1 MGTMRYLLLW
11 SALLLTSLSV
21 QAQMWTGQDTLYG
34 NEWWRTQTSYWRI
47 PISTDGFY
55 RISGDDLLSW
65 GWTAAEQSPGGAWRL
80 YRNGVEQ
87 AIYVSQESNWTN
99 ADYLEFWGQ
108 QNRGELDQYLF
119 GNPEQ
124 QQLNPAY
131 SLVND
136 TASYYLAWVTD
147 NSSAP
152 KRYAD
157 LPNDVSNLPPV
168 ATHIWRKSEVVFSDQ
183 YLKEY
188 LRTNGLTIYH
198 SHYGIAE
205 GYGSRNVNQLLQD
218 GNAPQI
224 INLPLIAPYA
234 DGGAPEL
241 EVRYGCAMDEH
252 QQQIWAEGVLL
263 YESAFN
269 GWKVEHPRV
278 SLPAE
283 VNWADGLSI
292 ESKGVANTRDEAS
305 LSVVRLHYP
314 SLPDAQAQ
322 SMLMFRVKASPSA
335 QRIEI
340 SNFAE
345 AAGDPLVYE
354 LSSGQRMEA
363 IRVDGVVRFVWPAS
377 SQDVELVLVGQVQ
390 GWLSAPSAER
400 RTFEALVPNNTDY
413 VIITDSRL
421 RQGADWV
428 GAYADYR
435 RSAAGGGYRV
445 GIADINDL
453 YEQFAYGVNRHPIAI
468 RNFIHWLKQTPNS
481 SLRYVFMIGKGRDYI
496 NLRRADQLA
505 AADGINFFIPAFGYP
520 ASDNLLAAGNN
531 YDAPVVAL
539 GRLATVSGE
548 EVHLYLNKVQALE
561 SQVNSGQTVGERAW
575 MKNVVHLGGGG
586 NAGEQQT
593 IRNNLEQM
601 GRTLE
606 QSGFGA
612 KVNSFYKTS
621 SDPIQTS
628 LSEQIFNRINNGVSI
643 IAFFGHSSPGVFDF
657 NIDNPDNYANAGK
670 YPLMLSLGCFSGDM
684 FVDYRSIGERF
695 MMLEDKGTIAFGASK
710 GFGYIHALYNFA
722 RNFYGQMGGA
732 YYGQGIGD
740 GLRASYQAFDAFTD
754 MPHRTLMQQFALNGD
769 PAIRLNPAPGPDY
782 TIDPGSLK
790 FEPSVVSVQSDSFEV
805 VFDLV
810 NLGKHRGDT
819 VLVHLDQSLPSG
831 NLVPLG
837 DWKGAAPP
845 YAQTIRLRLPTQGR
859 TSVGLNTVLLTVDP
873 QNELEE
879 LPAPAAELNNS
890 FVRPGGQIGAQ
901 LYVVDNN
908 ALPVWPP
915 NYALLGQVPIT
926 LKASTADALAPER
939 TYVLEVDTQP
949 GFDQPLARTS
959 LTQKGGV
966 LQWTPN
972 INWQDSTVYY
982 WRISPDS
989 LPGSPGYTWE
999 ERSFTYINGSPLGWS
1014 QSHWGQWQ
1022 NNGFDRM
1029 RVSEGGELVF
1039 ANNFKDLFI
1048 RNSILSTSL
1057 DFRRPMGVV
1066 NGQTW
1071 SDFFRWNIAQS
1082 IQIVVI
1088 DTLGRLWRNANPGQ
1102 YGSVNTSTQ
1111 VAIACFSFP
1120 VLTTT
1125 DRANIINFIDNVI
1138 PPNHLVLVYPAINT
1152 PTSSLNVQD
1161 WAADSISLGNKNLF
1175 NVLESHGAT
1184 RIRELATV
1192 MRPYILT
1199 FKKGQG
1205 IISELIAENQ
1215 QDVITTEVSIP
1226 GFWSEGNMASTV
1238 IGQAS
1243 SWDSLFWEAVPETV
1257 DDTIRLRLYGITN
1270 TNQSILLVD
1279 SLPFIGSLNLQDIS
1293 IAEYP
1298 SLQLSYFAKDRY
1310 ETTCPQLKYWR
1321 IYYEGYPDLALNP
1334 TAGFLFHADTLQQ
1347 GENLRINMAVENL
1360 ANVPIDS
1367 TWLIL
1372 SIGQNSF
1379 TQSYR
1384 IPPLRESERF
1394 NWQAEVSTRD
1404 MLGKQDVVINLN
1416 PDNYPKELSR
1426 INNQSSI
1433 SFHVERDIKTPILHV
1448 TFDGQ
1453 RIMDGDLISANSL
1466 INIGLK
1472 DENPFLLL
1480 KDTSTIDIRLR
1491 LPDGQIQRVYFNQP
1505 DLRFYPATDQNRNEA
1520 RIEWDAKFTTSGV
1533 YELIIKAMDDSGN
1546 LSGALDY
1553 QITFEVI
1560 VERRISN
1567 VLPYPNP
1574 FTTAAYFVY
1583 TLTGDGPPEDFRI
1596 QIMTISGRVVR
1607 ELTDQDLG
1615 ALRVGTHKT
1624 LFSWDGT
1631 DEWGDRLANGIYL
1644 YRVMARDG
1652 QGEAYKH
1659 HASDRDAFFDNG
1671 LGKIVIL
1678 R

>member
-1 MGTMRYLLLW
+1 
-11 SALLLTSLSV
+11 
-21 QAQMWTGQDTLYG
+21 MWTGQDTLYG

-80 YRNGVEQ
+80 YRNGIEQ
-87 AIYVSQESNWTN
+87 AIYVSQESDWTT

-263 YESAFN
+263 HESAFN

-305 LSVVRLHYP
+305 LSLVRLYYP
-314 SLPDAQAQ
+314 SQPDAQAQ
-322 SMLMFRVKASPSA
+322 SMMLLGVKASAVP

-340 SNFAE
+340 VGFAE
-345 AAGDPLVYE
+345 AAGDPLVYD

-377 SQDVELVLVGQVQ
+377 SQDASLVLVGQVQ
-390 GWLSAPSAER
+390 GWQSAPSAER

-539 GRLATVSGE
+539 GRLAVVSGE

-561 SQVNSGQTVGERAW
+561 SQVNSGQTVVERAW
-575 MKNVVHLGGGG
+575 MKNILHLGGGG

-643 IAFFGHSSPGVFDF
+643 ITFFGHSSPGVFDF

-740 GLRASYQAFDAFTD
+740 GLKASYQAFDAFTD

-790 FEPSVVSVQSDSFEV
+790 FEPSVVSVQSDSFDI

-810 NLGKHRGDT
+810 NLGKHEGDT
-819 VLVHLDQSLPSG
+819 LLVHLDQSLPNG

-845 YAQTIRLRLPTQGR
+845 YARTIRLRLPTQGR
-859 TSVGLNTVLLTVDP
+859 ASVGLNTVLVTVDP

-915 NYALLGQVPIT
+915 NYALLGQTPIT

-949 GFDQPLARTS
+949 GFGQPLARTS

-1022 NNGFDRM
+1022 DNGFDRM
-1029 RVSEGGELVF
+1029 RVSEGGEFSFTEQLINVRIRNKLYDNGEPPGLVYNNEGFAGSVRPWDYLSEGVAVIVSEPNTASFWRNPPAAGTFNPGDYGIPTGNTRVF
-1039 ANNFKDLFI
+1039 AFPTATLANRSNLIAFLDEVVPERYYVFFLTIVKTPSANIHVEDWALDSTVTGRNLFQLLEENGAASVRTLASLGSVPYVFMYQKGVGPVDEAIAGSITEQVNAEADIPRVFTEGKFSSVVIGPAKNWSSLYWEMGDVETSDTSKLSLFAGASLSQLDSIRGYDQPGVYDISDINNQGYAYIQLRWYGKDLI
-1048 RNSILSTSL
+1048 ARSPSQL
-1057 DFRRPMGVV
+1057 DR
-1066 NGQTW
+1066 W
-1071 SDFFRWNIAQS
+1071 SAVYTGLPDAAIDAAGYYFF
-1082 IQIVVI
+1082 
-1088 DTLGRLWRNANPGQ
+1088 
-1102 YGSVNTSTQ
+1102 
-1111 VAIACFSFP
+1111 
-1120 VLTTT
+1120 
-1125 DRANIINFIDNVI
+1125 
-1138 PPNHLVLVYPAINT
+1138 
-1152 PTSSLNVQD
+1152 
-1161 WAADSISLGNKNLF
+1161 
-1175 NVLESHGAT
+1175 ES
-1184 RIRELATV
+1184 
-1192 MRPYILT
+1192 
-1199 FKKGQG
+1199 
-1205 IISELIAENQ
+1205 
-1215 QDVITTEVSIP
+1215 
-1226 GFWSEGNMASTV
+1226 
-1238 IGQAS
+1238 
-1243 SWDSLFWEAVPETV
+1243 
-1257 DDTIRLRLYGITN
+1257 
-1270 TNQSILLVD
+1270 
-1279 SLPFIGSLNLQDIS
+1279 
-1293 IAEYP
+1293 
-1298 SLQLSYFAKDRY
+1298 
-1310 ETTCPQLKYWR
+1310 
-1321 IYYEGYPDLALNP
+1321 
-1334 TAGFLFHADTLQQ
+1334 DTLQQ
-1347 GENLRINMAVENL
+1347 GQIMKLGVGIRRTSVEPMDSLLVKYIWLNNAVELENRSQRLAPLSTNDTLQFNL
-1360 ANVPIDS
+1360 SLDTRSVQGS
-1367 TWLIL
+1367 QQLIFEINPDQDQAE
-1372 SIGQNSF
+1372 SYIFNNSF
-1379 TQSYR
+1379 SKDFFVKR
-1384 IPPLRESERF
+1384 DEKAPLL
-1394 NWQAEVSTRD
+1394 D
-1404 MLGKQDVVINLN
+1404 
-1416 PDNYPKELSR
+1416 
-1426 INNQSSI
+1426 
-1433 SFHVERDIKTPILHV
+1433 V
-1448 TFDGQ
+1448 TFDGS
-1453 RIMDGDLISANSL
+1453 RILNGDIVSASPLILAR
-1466 INIGLK
+1466 LK
-1472 DENPFLLL
+1472 DENPHLPLNTPDVFDISLL
-1480 KDTSTIDIRLR
+1480 S
-1491 LPDGQIQRVYFNQP
+1491 PDGSTANISVDDPRVQF
-1505 DLRFYPATDQNRNEA
+1505 RPATESSQQVAELSFEPLLSQD
-1520 RIEWDAKFTTSGV
+1520 GV
-1533 YELIIKAMDDSGN
+1533 YKLNIQARDISGN
-1546 LSGALDY
+1546 SAGSLRYEIEFRVINEQLLSH
-1553 QITFEVI
+1553 
-1560 VERRISN
+1560 

-1574 FTTAAYFVY
+1574 LVDRAFFVY
-1583 TLTGDGPPEDFRI
+1583 TLTGSEPPADYLI
-1596 QIMTISGRVVR
+1596 KIMTISGRVVR
-1607 ELTDQDLG
+1607 VLTQADLG
-1615 ALRVGTHKT
+1615 PLKIGTHQT
-1624 LFSWDGT
+1624 DFAWDGR
-1631 DEWGDRLANGIYL
+1631 DAFGDQLANGIYL
-1644 YRVMARDG
+1644 YQVEARSNT
-1652 QGEAYKH
+1652 GESVKLFQSEADTYFKG
-1659 HASDRDAFFDNG
+1659 G
-1671 LGKIVIL
+1671 LGKMAIL